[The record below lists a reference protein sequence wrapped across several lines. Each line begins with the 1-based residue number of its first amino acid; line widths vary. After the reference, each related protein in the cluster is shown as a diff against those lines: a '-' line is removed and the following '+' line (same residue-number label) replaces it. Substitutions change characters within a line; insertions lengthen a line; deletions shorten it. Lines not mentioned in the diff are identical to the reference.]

1 MGALKSAVG
10 VAVIAALVM
19 LVRPVHP
26 GATWSPSWMKLTAF
40 SHGTSVPC
48 PRPPHDSPLRCN
60 LTLARSPLTTQPTHQ
75 RLSASM

>member
-60 LTLARSPLTTQPTHQ
+60 PNPCAINPPQPTHQ